1 MASGRARTFFDQY
14 TADLTTAEV
23 RRLFTRDTA
32 DAYRYFT
39 RNIDQKALAAL
50 PWHRRLAMRARLVFA
65 GFTMRLSPGRRALYG
80 VALASTL
87 LGLILLYFEIFKA
100 TRTGS
105 ATIIDHALSLLVFIV
120 ALVEFLIVPAFAHPA
135 FLALLLMMLIDVVA
149 GFTVTISGARRDFAS
164 VGQ

>member
-1 MASGRARTFFDQY
+1 M
-14 TADLTTAEV
+14 
-23 RRLFTRDTA
+23 
-32 DAYRYFT
+32 
-39 RNIDQKALAAL
+39 LAAFPL
-50 PWHRRLAMRARLVFA
+50 LSITLLIANVIAFGGDA
-65 GFTMRLSPGRRALYG
+65 GFSNVVLTVGLPSEGTLSITAGDC
-80 VALASTL
+80 VIL